1 MTECPLYE
9 VPDAPPELEF
19 DPFLR
24 AALRRPPCRIRLPY
38 GEGDCWLVTRY
49 DDVRFVTS
57 DPRFSRNIV
66 GRPTP
71 RMTKHLI
78 PLDRAVSFV
87 DPPGHTRARSV
98 VAPAFGRRAVD
109 RARARAQECVDGL
122 VDGMVA
128 AGPPADVVWH
138 VVSPFPLA
146 VVSEL
151 LGVPAQDRPQLRE
164 WASALL
170 TRACDDA
177 ALAHVQGVKAAA
189 RGYFCELA
197 AQRRARPSDD
207 LLTELVS
214 AVDAGRLDE
223 EELLALAMLIGLNG
237 WHAVRN
243 NAANMV
249 YLLLTRHALRERLLA
264 EPELMP
270 QAVEELLRWIPHKNG
285 VGQPRIATEDVEVG
299 GVLIRSGEVVQVS
312 YVAANW
318 DPHRFPAPETID
330 PDREGPPHLA
340 FGNGPHHCVAP
351 LLARMEAEVLL
362 STLLRRL
369 PTLRLAV
376 PAEEVA
382 WQQHVLI
389 RGPVGLPVEW

>member
-1 MTECPLYE
+1 
-9 VPDAPPELEF
+9 
-19 DPFLR
+19 
-24 AALRRPPCRIRLPY
+24 
-38 GEGDCWLVTRY
+38 
-49 DDVRFVTS
+49 
-57 DPRFSRNIV
+57 
-66 GRPTP
+66 
-71 RMTKHLI
+71 
-78 PLDRAVSFV
+78 
-87 DPPGHTRARSV
+87 
-98 VAPAFGRRAVD
+98 
-109 RARARAQECVDGL
+109 
-122 VDGMVA
+122 
-128 AGPPADVVWH
+128 
-138 VVSPFPLA
+138 
-146 VVSEL
+146 
-151 LGVPAQDRPQLRE
+151 
-164 WASALL
+164 
-170 TRACDDA
+170 
-177 ALAHVQGVKAAA
+177 VKAAA

-318 DPHRFPAPETID
+318 DPHRFHAPETID

-369 PTLRLAV
+369 PKLRLAV